1 MYTPKMVIE
10 RVTLLRMHGG
20 CIIIKSY
27 DSMSVNTFVQT
38 TTTCARLFQT
48 CETRYRWFHSSVARS
63 IWRGIDCKTWMVR
76 VVKLYRPMTTESW
89 NLTPKIN
96 CDRATHLRLS
106 QPSSCPS
113 AIFVIR
119 ICAKII
125 TTSRILQYSRRNE
138 TTNPNAKKKLD
149 LSPLHRS
156 PNILAIRKIFRER
169 NGPPWS
175 PLQRGALWKFSR
187 QQSLKSH

>member
-76 VVKLYRPMTTESW
+76 VVKLYTPIDDNWIMKFNSQDKLRSRNPSSPFPTFFLSFGNLRDSHLRKDYYHESNIAIFTTE
-89 NLTPKIN
+89 
-96 CDRATHLRLS
+96 
-106 QPSSCPS
+106 
-113 AIFVIR
+113 
-119 ICAKII
+119 
-125 TTSRILQYSRRNE
+125 RNHQSKC
-138 TTNPNAKKKLD
+138 KKKIRS
-149 LSPLHRS
+149 LSTTISKYPRDSENISRTKRAAVESS
-156 PNILAIRKIFRER
+156 PKGSLMKI
-169 NGPPWS
+169 
-175 PLQRGALWKFSR
+175 
-187 QQSLKSH
+187 

>member
-76 VVKLYRPMTTESW
+76 VVKLYTPTDDNWIMKFNSQDKLRSRNPPSPFPTFFLSFGNLRDSHLRKDYYHESNIAIFTTE
-89 NLTPKIN
+89 
-96 CDRATHLRLS
+96 
-106 QPSSCPS
+106 
-113 AIFVIR
+113 
-119 ICAKII
+119 
-125 TTSRILQYSRRNE
+125 RNHQSKC
-138 TTNPNAKKKLD
+138 KKKIRS
-149 LSPLHRS
+149 LSTT
-156 PNILAIRKIFRER
+156 PNISKYPRDSENISRTKRAAVESSPKGSLMKI
-169 NGPPWS
+169 
-175 PLQRGALWKFSR
+175 
-187 QQSLKSH
+187 